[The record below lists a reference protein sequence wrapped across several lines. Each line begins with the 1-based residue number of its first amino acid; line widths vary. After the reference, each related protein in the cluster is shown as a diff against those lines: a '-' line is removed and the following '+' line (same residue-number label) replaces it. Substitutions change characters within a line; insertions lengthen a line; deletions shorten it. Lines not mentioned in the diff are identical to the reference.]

1 MPPRK
6 SISLS
11 NLFTEACKQLELAT
25 EQAMG
30 CERIGSQLIVHVT
43 DERKVVFE
51 LVDDEETGNVGL
63 GNIVE

>member
-1 MPPRK
+1 LPPRK

>member
-1 MPPRK
+1 
-6 SISLS
+6 
-11 NLFTEACKQLELAT
+11 
-25 EQAMG
+25 MG

-63 GNIVE
+63 GNILE

>member
-43 DERKVVFE
+43 DERKVVCE